1 MAEDYATPWRPGSPR
16 PASALRL
23 SKTRL
28 ALAFL
33 MAAVSDVVSYG
44 TAFVPPVQWT
54 VDLVTALLLFGLL
67 GWRWALLPGLVAEAI
82 PGVAV
87 FPMWLLVVAAV
98 DLWGERQRSARSSWP

>member
-1 MAEDYATPWRPGSPR
+1 MSEDVAKRWRTGSPR
-16 PASALRL
+16 PAPTPRP

-33 MAAVSDVVSYG
+33 VAAASDVVSYG

-67 GWRWALLPGLVAEAI
+67 GWRWAILPGLVAEAI

-87 FPMWLLVVAAV
+87 FPMWLLVVASVA
-98 DLWGERQRSARSSWP
+98 LWGERKRPAP

>member
-1 MAEDYATPWRPGSPR
+1 MSEDLAQTRRAGSP
-16 PASALRL
+16 PSMPPPRL

-28 ALAFL
+28 AFALL
-33 MAAVSDVVSYG
+33 VAATSDVVSYG
-44 TAFVPPVQWT
+44 TAFVPPVQWA

-87 FPMWLLVVAAV
+87 FPVWLLVVASVAV
-98 DLWGERQRSARSSWP
+98 WGEMKRLPPFSRP